1 MQLVQVNPEQYG
13 LEPSKAN
20 EILGSLPQIKAER
33 EILANQFH
41 QVIQMDIEL
50 TETHKLAKSLR
61 LKIAGNRTKGIE
73 AWHKKAKEYFLRGGQ
88 FVDAIKRLEIDVNQQ
103 MEARLK
109 EIEDYEENLRI
120 MYVNK
125 RFEERWRQIMEL
137 DLDIHLLTNTDYLRE
152 CDDEEF
158 DRQLRAA
165 ELSKKE
171 FQEQAKKL
179 ALAKLNQD
187 RKEKLLPYWHLLEDK
202 SDINDLGA
210 LTDAEFDTIYQLALS
225 KHNEAKAETE
235 RLRKIE
241 QEKIMQEQKA
251 KEAERLRQLEAER
264 LASAPIREQLN
275 AWLVSEFPQVI
286 FDIYDHPV
294 ARDIEV
300 KYQAFLVW
308 AKKQID
314 GVK

>member
-1 MQLVQVNPEQYG
+1 MELTVVNPEQYG
-13 LEPSKAN
+13 LDPTKAN
-20 EILGSLPQIKAER
+20 EILGSLPQIRAER
-33 EILANQFH
+33 ELLANQFQ
-41 QVIQMDIEL
+41 QVIEMDIDL
-50 TETHKLAKSLR
+50 PETHKLAKSLR
-61 LKIAGNRTKGIE
+61 IKIAGNRTKGIE
-73 AWHKKAKEYFLRGGQ
+73 VWHKKAKEYFLRGGQ
-88 FVDAIKRLEIDVNQQ
+88 FVDAIKRKEIDVNQQ

-137 DLDIHLLTNTDYLRE
+137 DLDAHLLTNTDYLRE
-152 CDDEEF
+152 CEDDEF

-171 FQEQAKKL
+171 FEEQAKK
-179 ALAKLNQD
+179 AKMAKLNQD
-187 RKEKLLPYWHLLEDK
+187 RKDNLLPFLHFLEDK
-202 SDINDLGA
+202 PDMNQLWLLTSD
-210 LTDAEFDTIYQLALS
+210 EFDTIYQHGLS
-225 KHNEAKAETE
+225 KYNEAKAETE
-235 RLRKIE
+235 RLRRIE
-241 QEKIMQEQKA
+241 QERIDQERRE

-264 LASAPIREQLN
+264 LASSPIREQLK

-294 ARDIEV
+294 ARDIEA
-300 KYQAFLVW
+300 KYQSFLNW
-308 AKKQID
+308 ANKQID

>member
-1 MQLVQVNPEQYG
+1 MELTQINPEQYG
-13 LEPSKAN
+13 IEPSQAN

-41 QVIQMDIEL
+41 QVIQMDVEL
-50 TETHKLAKSLR
+50 AETHKLAKSLR

-73 AWHKKAKEYFLRGGQ
+73 VWHKKAKEYFLRGGQ
-88 FVDAIKRLEIDVNQQ
+88 FVDAIKRNEIDVNQQ

-120 MYVNK
+120 MYVNQ
-125 RFEERWRQIMEL
+125 RFKDRWRQIMEL
-137 DLDIHLLTNTDYLRE
+137 DLQDHLLSTTDYLRE
-152 CDDEEF
+152 CEDDEF

-171 FQEQAKKL
+171 FDEQSKK
-179 ALAKLNQD
+179 AAMAKLNQN
-187 RKEKLLPYWHLLEDK
+187 RKEKLLPYLHLLEGSHDM
-202 SDINDLGA
+202 SSLGS
-210 LTDAEFDTIYQLALS
+210 LTDAEFDTIYQYGLS
-225 KHNEAKAETE
+225 KYNEAKAETE

-241 QEKIMQEQKA
+241 QEKIAQEQQA
-251 KEAERLRQLEAER
+251 REAERLRQLEAER

-286 FDIYDHPV
+286 YNIYDHPV
-294 ARDIEV
+294 AKDIEA
-300 KYQAFLVW
+300 KYRSFLNW
-308 AKKQID
+308 ANKQID